1 MGKGKRNTNINLE
14 QRNYL
19 LRRFIYRGFSDRG
32 GEGAA
37 GDEADIPRNQISD
50 RIWTELWS
58 NMVVRAFYIVQRH
71 TRLVWFHHRLSGSAK
86 RAKMR
91 IMARPNSPDMGPK
104 HIRIIRLGIK
114 SILFFVYKLNLRSL
128 KLNRP

>member
-1 MGKGKRNTNINLE
+1 MEKDKWNTNINLE

-19 LRRFIYRGFSDRG
+19 PRRFIYVVIGDFQTGAGR
-32 GEGAA
+32 GAA
-37 GDEADIPRNQISD
+37 GDEADIPRNQFSD

-114 SILFFVYKLNLRSL
+114 IYFIFRL
-128 KLNRP
+128 